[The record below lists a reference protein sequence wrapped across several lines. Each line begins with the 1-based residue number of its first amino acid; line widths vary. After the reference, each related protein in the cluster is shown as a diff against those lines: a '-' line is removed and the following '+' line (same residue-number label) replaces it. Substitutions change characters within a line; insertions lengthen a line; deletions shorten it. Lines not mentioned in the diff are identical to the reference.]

1 MKRAQKSKPASS
13 ARKTAMAK
21 PKPAENVT
29 AKSVA
34 AKSAARKPAEKI
46 TNESNKSSPRIAKI
60 LAIGDELVLGR
71 TVDSN
76 SAHLARWAVDH
87 GLLVSGAQSVGDSEA
102 AIVAALKTA
111 AKSADL
117 ILVTGGLGPTDDDR
131 TRTALAK
138 AAGAKLVDSPAA
150 WRAIQAWFH
159 RNRPE
164 LAVPAINRR
173 QAQAPAGAILLENDR
188 GTAPGLLMRLR
199 HSAKRQAWVACF
211 PGVPHEMIAMVA
223 GLGRRLPRLLPGLT
237 VPTIGELY
245 ITGIGESAAQEKIG
259 DLLTEH
265 DPQVGITVSE
275 LGHIVL
281 RAVGKKAQV
290 DARIAKLREILA
302 EWALP
307 GPGIAP
313 SLFAALAAV
322 DATIATA
329 ESCTCG
335 HLAAAI
341 GAIPGASRIF
351 REGLVAYHADTK
363 INRLGVGAET
373 IATHG
378 VVSEAV
384 VRAMAEGIR
393 ARSGATIGVATTGVA
408 GPAGGTPD
416 SPVGTVWFAVSTAHG
431 TRARTVRIGG
441 DRGRIQRR
449 GAGYA
454 LELAWNTWKSEEAAR
469 AAQLLAASPPVSDIG
484 A

>member
-1 MKRAQKSKPASS
+1 MKRAQKTRPASS
-13 ARKTAMAK
+13 VRNNATAK
-21 PKPAENVT
+21 PKPGISVT
-29 AKSVA
+29 AKSTA
-34 AKSAARKPAEKI
+34 AKSAVRKSAKNS
-46 TNESNKSSPRIAKI
+46 TNTSIRSNQGQPRIAKI

-87 GLLVSGAQSVGDSEA
+87 GLRVAGAQSVGDSEA
-102 AIVAALKTA
+102 AIVAALKNA

-117 ILVTGGLGPTDDDR
+117 ILVSGGLGPTDDDR
-131 TRTALAK
+131 TRSALAK
-138 AAGAKLVDSPAA
+138 AAGAPLVDSPAA
-150 WRAIQAWFH
+150 WKAIQAWFH
-159 RNRPE
+159 RNRPD

-173 QAQAPAGAILLENDR
+173 QAQAPQGAILLDNDR
-188 GTAPGLLMRLR
+188 GTAPGLLMRLGR
-199 HSAKRQAWVACF
+199 AWVACF
-211 PGVPHEMIAMVA
+211 PGVPHEMFAMVA
-223 GLGRRLPRLLPGLT
+223 GLGRRLPRLLPGLA

-265 DPQVGITVSE
+265 DPLVGITVSE

-363 INRLGVGAET
+363 INRLGVGADV

-408 GPAGGTPD
+408 GPAGGTAE

-469 AAQLLAASPPVSDIG
+469 AAAALTTSPAVSDIG